1 MPIDLKLTIRVLF
14 VLCDSMS
21 YICNTMSVKNDQMPI
36 IVVKGQAKLRKS
48 DRTQQSI
55 LDAALDYLWTQPYR
69 SLTVNKLMSKA
80 GSSRSVFYRYYEDI
94 PAMMEHLLN
103 EFKEKVMAATA
114 AWLTG
119 EGDPIPL
126 LKESLG
132 NMVKVSYQYG
142 PILRAVLDAAPMNER
157 LENAWTLFA
166 KGFDD
171 AVTIQIELQQKAG
184 LIKPFAAGPVAMAL
198 NRMDSE
204 MVSHHFG
211 RRPRGSQTAV
221 RDAIIRIWVA
231 TLYGESALNTCF
243 SEENTSTKLK

>member
-1 MPIDLKLTIRVLF
+1 MVQFIF
-14 VLCDSMS
+14 VFYDTMS
-21 YICNTMSVKNDQMPI
+21 YICNTMSYKNIPKPQ
-36 IVVKGQAKLRKS
+36 IVLKAKTTLRKS

-69 SLTVNKLMSKA
+69 SLTVNELMSKA
-80 GSSRSVFYRYYEDI
+80 GSSRSVFYRYYEDL

-103 EFKEKVMAATA
+103 DFKEKIMAATA

-119 EGDPIPL
+119 EGDPIQL
-126 LKESLG
+126 LKKSMG

-157 LENAWTLFA
+157 LENAWTRFA
-166 KGFDD
+166 EGFDD
-171 AVTIQIELQQKAG
+171 AVTHQIEHQQKAG
-184 LIKPFAAGPVAMAL
+184 LIKPFDARPVAMAL

-211 RRPRGSQTAV
+211 RNPRGSQKEV
-221 RDAIIRIWVA
+221 RDAIIRVWIA
-231 TLYGESALNTCF
+231 TLYGDGALETCF
-243 SEENTSTKLK
+243 SEENNSTNLK

>member
-1 MPIDLKLTIRVLF
+1 
-14 VLCDSMS
+14 MS
-21 YICNTMSVKNDQMPI
+21 QKNNYKPI
-36 IVVKGQAKLRKS
+36 IVVKGKVTLRKS

-55 LDAALDYLWTQPYR
+55 LDAALNYLWVHPYR
-69 SLTVNKLMSKA
+69 ELTVSELMSKA
-80 GSSRSVFYRYYEDI
+80 GSSRSAFYRYYEDL

-103 EFKEKVMAATA
+103 EFKEKIMAATA

-157 LENAWTLFA
+157 LEKAWTRFA
-166 KGFDD
+166 KDFDD
-171 AVTIQIELQQKAG
+171 AVTHQIEHQQKAG
-184 LIKPFAAGPVAMAL
+184 LIKPFDAHPVAMAL

-221 RDAIIRIWVA
+221 RDAIIRVWVA
-231 TLYGESALNTCF
+231 TLYGDNALKTCF
-243 SEENTSTKLK
+243 SEDKSSINQK

>member
-1 MPIDLKLTIRVLF
+1 MLF
-14 VLCDSMS
+14 VLYDSMS
-21 YICNTMSVKNDQMPI
+21 YFCNTMSLKNDQQPI

-69 SLTVNKLMSKA
+69 SLTVNELMSKA
-80 GSSRSVFYRYYEDI
+80 GSSRSVFYRYYEDL

-103 EFKEKVMAATA
+103 EFEEKILAATT
-114 AWLTG
+114 AWFTE
-119 EGDPIPL
+119 EGDPLPL
-126 LKESLG
+126 LKESLA

-157 LENAWTLFA
+157 LENAWTRFA

-171 AVTIQIELQQKAG
+171 AVTHQIEHQQKAG
-184 LIKPFAAGPVAMAL
+184 LIKPFDARPVALAL

-221 RDAIIRIWVA
+221 RDAIIRVWVA
-231 TLYGESALNTCF
+231 TLYGDSALNTCF
-243 SEENTSTKLK
+243 SEGNTSMNLK

>member
-1 MPIDLKLTIRVLF
+1 MSLKIDQK
-14 VLCDSMS
+14 
-21 YICNTMSVKNDQMPI
+21 PI

-48 DRTQQSI
+48 DRTQQAI

-69 SLTVNKLMSKA
+69 SLTVNELMSKA

-157 LENAWTLFA
+157 LENAWTRFA

-171 AVTIQIELQQKAG
+171 AVTIQIEQQQKAG
-184 LIKPFAAGPVAMAL
+184 LIKPFDARPVAMAL

-221 RDAIIRIWVA
+221 RDAIIRVWVA
-231 TLYGESALNTCF
+231 TLYGDSALNT
-243 SEENTSTKLK
+243 

>member
-1 MPIDLKLTIRVLF
+1 MSLIDNQKPV
-14 VLCDSMS
+14 
-21 YICNTMSVKNDQMPI
+21 
-36 IVVKGQAKLRKS
+36 IVIKGQAKLRKS

-55 LDAALDYLWTQPYR
+55 LDAALKFLWTNPYR
-69 SLTVNKLMSKA
+69 KLTVNELMSLA
-80 GSSRSVFYRYYEDI
+80 RSSRSVFYRYYADL

-103 EFKEKVMAATA
+103 ELQEKTIAGTK
-114 AWLTG
+114 AWFTE

-157 LENAWTLFA
+157 LENAWTRFA

-171 AVTIQIELQQKAG
+171 AVTHQIEHQQKAG
-184 LIKPFAAGPVAMAL
+184 LIKPFDARPVAMAL

-221 RDAIIRIWVA
+221 RDAIIRVWVA
-231 TLYGESALNTCF
+231 TLYGDSALNTCF
-243 SEENTSTKLK
+243 SEGNTSMNLK

>member
-1 MPIDLKLTIRVLF
+1 MLF
-14 VLCDSMS
+14 VYYDTMS
-21 YICNTMSVKNDQMPI
+21 YIYNTMSVKNDQKPI

-69 SLTVNKLMSKA
+69 SLTVNELMSKA
-80 GSSRSVFYRYYEDI
+80 GSSRSVFYRYYEDL
-94 PAMMEHLLN
+94 PAMMEHLHN
-103 EFKEKVMAATA
+103 DFKEKIIAATA

-142 PILRAVLDAAPMNER
+142 PILRAAADAATMNER
-157 LENAWTLFA
+157 LEKAWTRFA
-166 KGFDD
+166 KYSDD
-171 AVTIQIELQQKAG
+171 AVAHQIEHQQKAG
-184 LIKPFAAGPVAMAL
+184 LIKPFDARPVAMAL

-211 RRPRGSQTAV
+211 RNPRGNQKSV
-221 RDAIIRIWVA
+221 RDAIIRVWVA
-231 TLYGESALNTCF
+231 TLYGDEALKTCF
-243 SEENTSTKLK
+243 PEEDT

>member
-1 MPIDLKLTIRVLF
+1 
-14 VLCDSMS
+14 MS
-21 YICNTMSVKNDQMPI
+21 LKNDQKPI

-55 LDAALDYLWTQPYR
+55 LDAALDYLWTEPYR
-69 SLTVNKLMSKA
+69 SLTVNELMSKV
-80 GSSRSVFYRYYEDI
+80 GSSRSVFYRYYEDL

-103 EFKEKVMAATA
+103 EFKEKIMAATG

-132 NMVKVSYQYG
+132 NMVNVSYQYG
-142 PILRAVLDAAPMNER
+142 PILRAVLDAAPMNEQ

-204 MVSHHFG
+204 MVGHHFG
-211 RRPRGSQTAV
+211 RRPRGSQKEV
-221 RDAIIRIWVA
+221 RDAIIRVWIA
-231 TLYGESALNTCF
+231 TLYGDSALETCF
-243 SEENTSTKLK
+243 SENNTSIDIK